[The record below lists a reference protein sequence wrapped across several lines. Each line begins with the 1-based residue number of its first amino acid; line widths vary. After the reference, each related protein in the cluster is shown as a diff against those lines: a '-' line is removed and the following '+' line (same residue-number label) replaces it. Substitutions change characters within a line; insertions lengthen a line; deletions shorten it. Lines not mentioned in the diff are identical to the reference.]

1 MRIEKVRIRNFRS
14 IIDTGEISLDEKITL
29 LLGKNEQGK
38 TNFLKALESFG
49 KEYKYEDYD
58 LSYLMTYEKEPQQ
71 IPIITIWFKLNDDEK
86 KILSSV
92 SEEFEKQ
99 PEVVITRYFDGHYEI
114 EKPDLGKIRSKIN
127 EVKLSILK
135 IIKENK
141 NKIEE
146 SIDFLNQIDKEKHIN
161 WLRTLQRP
169 DGGFSH
175 QPGPGQ
181 LSHITHTYYAVKA
194 LLKLGGLNR
203 IDKNK
208 LLQFIL
214 SCQHPNGGFGHSP
227 NQPPQTQFTYHAI
240 MLLKE
245 LGALNQID
253 KNKHINWLKSIQRP
267 DGGFSHQPGQASHI
281 TNTYFA
287 IKALA
292 ELGALNQIDK
302 KKVVDFIISCQNPN
316 GGFGHLPNQQPYPQ
330 YTYNAIFLLKKFGDL
345 DKIELQKHISW
356 LKSLQRHDGGFWS
369 GTAQEQ
375 SQMNPTYFATKTLM
389 ELGVLNQINVSKLIE
404 FILSL
409 QHQNG
414 GFKNTQGQ
422 QPHVQFTYQG
432 IMLLGE
438 LQAYFSELFE
448 KYLQELERTSDP
460 VEVDKL
466 VKGILSIVP
475 DEKMVNLIKKEV
487 EKLKSLKSDAL
498 EKKILELIPNF
509 VYFDSVDIIGDYVS
523 LNEYLENKEKYK
535 TFKNLFRLANLD
547 VERVKNISNP
557 HGRKLLFR
565 NASAKITGM
574 INEFWKQEKVNVNL
588 DIDGDKILVFV
599 EDEYGAKADP
609 PSKRS
614 DGFRW
619 FLSFYINF
627 MAGTKGELKNA
638 VLLLDN
644 PGWVLHPSGQKNLLD
659 ALEEIAETNQIVI
672 STHSPFLIDKNKLE
686 RIRIV
691 KREANVGTKV
701 YEKFWDSPY
710 DSLQQIRVAIGADIS
725 DSLFGH
731 KNNIVVEGYSDKVY
745 LETMNEYLKRK
756 KKETIDTN
764 KVTIIG
770 AGGADKILYL
780 VAWLNAEKYNSLAL
794 LDADNE
800 GRKVIQEIENRNIE
814 INKDSDILI
823 LNEISDDFKGKDMEI
838 EDLIDEE
845 FYNMAVNKA
854 YRDIFESKLGKPE
867 VKLEE
872 IPTNGL
878 RTKRYSKF
886 FKNNNLGGF
895 DKVKVALKIKKILS
909 GRISKEEE
917 EMLEE
922 TVHNFGMLFKSI
934 KEKFEKKGT
943 KL

>member
-1 MRIEKVRIRNFRS
+1 MV
-14 IIDTGEISLDEKITL
+14 TH
-29 LLGKNEQGK
+29 
-38 TNFLKALESFG
+38 
-49 KEYKYEDYD
+49 
-58 LSYLMTYEKEPQQ
+58 EKESQQ

-86 KILSSV
+86 KILSSIN
-92 SEEFEKQ
+92 EEFEKQ
-99 PEVVITRYFDGHYEI
+99 TEVVITRYFDGHYEI

-127 EVKLSILK
+127 EIKHSILE
-135 IIKENK
+135 ILKENK
-141 NKIEE
+141 NKINETF
-146 SIDFLNQIDKEKHIN
+146 DF
-161 WLRTLQRP
+161 
-169 DGGFSH
+169 
-175 QPGPGQ
+175 
-181 LSHITHTYYAVKA
+181 
-194 LLKLGGLNR
+194 
-203 IDKNK
+203 
-208 LLQFIL
+208 
-214 SCQHPNGGFGHSP
+214 
-227 NQPPQTQFTYHAI
+227 
-240 MLLKE
+240 
-245 LGALNQID
+245 LNQID
-253 KNKHINWLKSIQRP
+253 KNKHINWLKSLQNA
-267 DGGFSHQPGQASHI
+267 DGGFSHQPGQTSHI
-281 TNTYFA
+281 SNTYFA

-302 KKVVDFIISCQNPN
+302 KKVVEFLISCQNPN
-316 GGFGHLPNQQPYPQ
+316 GGFAHLPNQQPYPQ

-356 LKSLQRHDGGFWS
+356 LKSLQRLDGGFWP
-369 GTAQEQ
+369 GTGQEQ
-375 SQMNPTYFATKTLM
+375 SQMNPTYFATKTLI
-389 ELGVLNQINVSKLIE
+389 ELGELNRINVSRLVE

-414 GFKNTQGQ
+414 GFGNTQGQ
-422 QPHVQFTYQG
+422 QPHVQFTYHG

-438 LQAYFSELFE
+438 LQAYFSELFD
-448 KYLQELERTSDP
+448 KYLQELERASDP
-460 VEVDKL
+460 AEVDKL
-466 VKGILSIVP
+466 VKGILNIVP
-475 DEKMVNLIKKEV
+475 DEKLVNSIKKEV
-487 EKLKSLKSDAL
+487 EKLKGAKSDVL
-498 EKKILELIPNF
+498 ERILEIIPSF
-509 VYFDSVDIIGDYVS
+509 VYFDAIDIIGDYVS

-535 TFKNLFRLANLD
+535 TFKNLFKLADLD

-557 HGRKLLFR
+557 HRRKLLFR
-565 NASAKITGM
+565 NASANITGM
-574 INEFWKQEKVNVNL
+574 INEFWKQENVTVNL

-599 EDEYGAKADP
+599 EDELGAKADP
-609 PSKRS
+609 PSRRS

-627 MAGTKGELKNA
+627 MSETKGELKNA

-644 PGWVLHPSGQKNLLD
+644 PGWVLHPSGQKDLLD

-710 DSLQQIRVAIGADIS
+710 DSLQQIRVAIGADVS

-745 LETMNEYLKRK
+745 LETMSRYLKRK
-756 KKETIDTN
+756 KKETIDTS
-764 KVTIIG
+764 KVIIIG
-770 AGGADKILYL
+770 AGGADKIPYL
-780 VAWLNAEKYNSLAL
+780 VAWLNAEKCNSLAL

-814 INKDSDILI
+814 VNRDSDILI
-823 LNEISDDFKGKDMEI
+823 LNEISEDLKGNDMEI

-845 FYNMAVNKA
+845 FYNMAINRA
-854 YRDIFESKLGKPE
+854 YKDIFESKLGKSE

-886 FKNNNLGGF
+886 FKNNSLGGF
-895 DKVKVALKIKKILS
+895 DKVKVALEIKKILS

-922 TVHNFGMLFKSI
+922 TVHNFEMIFKSI
-934 KEKFEKKGT
+934 KEKFERKGV